1 MIRLGQYS
9 APIDPKSIIDLQP
22 FGLRVGEDFFN
33 AVGTEE
39 LLSGLLTKNLRT
51 RPLSAIRRPK
61 SLTHEKSRV
70 DASFTHV
77 TFWHHVERFLQPGDV
92 LVSDT
97 GTSFF
102 ASSNLNLPEG
112 TTFIGQPIWGS
123 LGYALPA
130 VLGTCLSAPERRQ
143 LLFLG
148 DGAFQM
154 TAQELSTILWR
165 DLKPVI
171 FLLNNDGYT
180 IERLIYG
187 ADSSYN
193 DINPWHY
200 GRLPDA
206 MDPRGRA
213 VIHLVRNEAE
223 LRWALQAATDS
234 TKPHL
239 IEIILPRMDAPD
251 PLVRFAKKAAEFDF
265 PQLLEEEIDQ
275 VS

>member
-1 MIRLGQYS
+1 MIYCPRS
-9 APIDPKSIIDLQP
+9 VT
-22 FGLRVGEDFFN
+22 R
-33 AVGTEE
+33 EE
-39 LLSGLLTKNLRT
+39 LSTNA
-51 RPLSAIRRPK
+51 PL
-61 SLTHEKSRV
+61 
-70 DASFTHV
+70 THV
-77 TFWHHVERFLQPGDV
+77 TFWQHIAKFLQPGDV

-112 TTFIGQPIWGS
+112 ATFIGQPIWGS

-130 VLGTCLSAPERRQ
+130 VLGTCFAAPERRH

-165 DLKPVI
+165 DLNPII

-193 DINPWHY
+193 DINPWRY
-200 GRLPDA
+200 GRFPAA
-206 MDPRGRA
+206 MDPRERA
-213 VIHLVRNEAE
+213 VIHCVRNEAE
-223 LRWALQAATDS
+223 LRWALQGSTDT
-234 TKPHL
+234 TKLHL

-251 PLVRFAKKAAEFDF
+251 PLVRFVRKAAEFDF

>member
-1 MIRLGQYS
+1 M
-9 APIDPKSIIDLQP
+9 PK
-22 FGLRVGEDFFN
+22 
-33 AVGTEE
+33 
-39 LLSGLLTKNLRT
+39 
-51 RPLSAIRRPK
+51 PLPASAIYHPRSVTKPESSANA
-61 SLTHEKSRV
+61 SLTH
-70 DASFTHV
+70 A
-77 TFWHHVERFLQPGDV
+77 TFWRYVERFLQPGDV

-102 ASSNLNLPEG
+102 ASSNLNLPEEA
-112 TTFIGQPIWGS
+112 TFIGQPIWGS

-130 VLGTCLSAPERRQ
+130 VLGTCLAAPERRH

-154 TAQELSTILWR
+154 TAQELSTILLR
-165 DLKPVI
+165 DLNPIV

-200 GRLPDA
+200 GRLPTA
-206 MDPRGRA
+206 MDPRERA
-213 VIHLVRNEAE
+213 VIDFVRNESE
-223 LRWALQAATDS
+223 LRWALQRATDS
-234 TKPHL
+234 TKLHL
-239 IEIILPRMDAPD
+239 IEIILPRMDAPE
-251 PLVRFAKKAAEFDF
+251 PLARFARKAAEFDF

-275 VS
+275 IS